1 MAVTGVNDYVNA
13 YAAATNAASAKGSSE
28 ANRTTQEYLTELKQK
43 YPDVNI
49 TVADFSNIEQ
59 RKSYMFSCS
68 GYSNVAISS
77 KIIEKMASDPAIAAK
92 YEKVI
97 ADAPKQGEDFKKRCE
112 ANNTILYACGTV
124 IDKDGKVTY
133 WGIGGDKEPRENPGT
148 VYKEKV
154 QKQLAE
160 KREKKKKEEKLKEK
174 RLEQAETAEQ
184 LLEKMKAA
192 SKADALENTPDS
204 TEKIPENGKGT
215 QVDFTI

>member
-1 MAVTGVNDYVNA
+1 MAVTGVNDYANA
-13 YAAATNAASAKGSSE
+13 YAASTNAASAKGSSE

-68 GYSNVAISS
+68 GYSNVVISS
-77 KIIEKMASDPAIAAK
+77 KIIEKMASDPAVAAK

-97 ADAPKQGEDFKKRCE
+97 ADAPDLGERFKKE
-112 ANNTILYACGTV
+112 ISAMGGEQIACGTV

-133 WGIGGDKEPRENPGT
+133 WGISRAKPRENPGT

-160 KREKKKKEEKLKEK
+160 KREKKKKEERLKEK

-184 LLEKMKAA
+184 LLEKMKAT